1 MHEQQQAETRR
12 LLEKARK
19 QGNVRLIEVLERDE
33 QSLSRILDGLDQ
45 IEADHA
51 DDSGG
56 GELDLRE
63 LAAPDQSESALMGA
77 EPARRPLAEAAA
89 KRTLDAE
96 QRVHRALRELDSEGA
111 TVTFAAVAER
121 ARVSRAFLYQHAELR
136 SQIEALRAAD
146 AAAPAR
152 VPVRQRASDASLRA
166 RLRAALEES
175 QRQREEIARLREEL
189 ALAHG
194 RVRELELDRRLRR
207 T

>member
-1 MHEQQQAETRR
+1 
-12 LLEKARK
+12 
-19 QGNVRLIEVLERDE
+19 
-33 QSLSRILDGLDQ
+33 
-45 IEADHA
+45 
-51 DDSGG
+51 
-56 GELDLRE
+56 
-63 LAAPDQSESALMGA
+63 MGA
-77 EPARRPLAEAAA
+77 EPARRPLADAAV

-96 QRVHRALRELDSEGA
+96 QRVHSALRELDSEGA

-121 ARVSRAFLYQHAELR
+121 ARVSRAFLYQHPELR

-146 AAAPAR
+146 AAASAR

-166 RLRAALEES
+166 RLRAALEER

>member
-1 MHEQQQAETRR
+1 
-12 LLEKARK
+12 
-19 QGNVRLIEVLERDE
+19 
-33 QSLSRILDGLDQ
+33 
-45 IEADHA
+45 
-51 DDSGG
+51 
-56 GELDLRE
+56 
-63 LAAPDQSESALMGA
+63 MGA
-77 EPARRPLAEAAA
+77 APARRPLAEAAA

-96 QRVHRALRELDSEGA
+96 QRVHRALRELDSERA
-111 TVTFAAVAER
+111 AVTFAAVAER

-136 SQIEALRAAD
+136 SQIEVLRAAD

-166 RLRAALEES
+166 RLRGALEES

-194 RVRELELDRRLRR
+194 RVREIELDRRMRR

>member
-1 MHEQQQAETRR
+1 
-12 LLEKARK
+12 
-19 QGNVRLIEVLERDE
+19 
-33 QSLSRILDGLDQ
+33 
-45 IEADHA
+45 
-51 DDSGG
+51 
-56 GELDLRE
+56 
-63 LAAPDQSESALMGA
+63 MGA
-77 EPARRPLAEAAA
+77 EPASRPLADAAA

-111 TVTFAAVAER
+111 TVTFAALAER

-136 SQIEALRAAD
+136 SQIETLRAAD
-146 AAAPAR
+146 AAA
-152 VPVRQRASDASLRA
+152 PVRQRASDASLRA
-166 RLRAALEES
+166 RLRGALEEG